1 MTEKFYN
8 FHTVISQLRFGG
20 FGIQNWISLD
30 IDILFVLEIL
40 RVVTPLS
47 TLCYVI
53 DMKLHV
59 LSPKYLGPW
68 INMETFG

>member
-1 MTEKFYN
+1 MD
-8 FHTVISQLRFGG
+8 V
-20 FGIQNWISLD
+20 
-30 IDILFVLEIL
+30 LFVLEIL

-53 DMKLHV
+53 DKKLHV

-68 INMETFG
+68 INMENFG